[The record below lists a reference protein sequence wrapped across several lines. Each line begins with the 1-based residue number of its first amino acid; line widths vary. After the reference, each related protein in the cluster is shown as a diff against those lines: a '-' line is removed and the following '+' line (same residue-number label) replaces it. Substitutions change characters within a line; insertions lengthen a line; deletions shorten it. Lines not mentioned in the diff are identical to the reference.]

1 MKFKEIMTKIR
12 HVLNIATYADIRRI
26 EGALITFRSHNE
38 YVDMEMERI
47 DKKLNKTKGDKK

>member
-1 MKFKEIMTKIR
+1 MTKIR